1 MLPRG
6 FVLLLSLS
14 VWISSTCWEKVL
26 AQQASF
32 QLNITTTPPTCEG
45 DKGIIVV
52 NPSGGKAPY
61 SYSFDGSPPQ
71 YSGILA
77 IGDGTVH
84 YIEVTDAVGTKVTTT
99 VTLPKGDIPSISV
112 TNVIPISGCGMSDG
126 VISVQGSGGT
136 PPYTYSTDKNI
147 WSYRQDFVGLSAGYY
162 ILFVKDAKGCIQ
174 FTTYNLKDCVNPT
187 ISVGNSICG
196 SGGVIN
202 IMVSGTNPPYTYSLT
217 GVSYQSIGTFTQLA
231 PQTYTVRIR
240 DGNGATYLCHA
251 VVLDQC
257 GLEVTAQVQ
266 EAGCGRQDAGI
277 FVTASRGVAPY
288 LYSIDGVHFQS
299 GSTFMGLMA
308 GRYSVL
314 VVDAA
319 GNREIVTVQVADNC
333 QSTLSATT
341 DPTVPTCGKPNAT
354 VTVTARGGTAP
365 YQYNLDGGSFQNSNV
380 FPGVAPG
387 VHHLSVKDAVG
398 AVVTVSAQVQATTGV
413 TADGGGDLSL
423 CEGQTARIMA
433 TSNGASFSWAPA
445 AGLDDATLLQPRASP
460 STNTTYTL
468 TARTGVCAA
477 MATVNVIVHSDPRV
491 YIGDDTSI
499 LKGQPLPLHAVDI
512 NNTGFDSWSWDPPE
526 GLDNA
531 HVQAPV
537 AHPVEDVV
545 YTVVASTASGCS
557 ARARIGVKVFSV
569 AGIFVPNAFTPNG
582 DGHND
587 VLRAIPMGIREFGY
601 FAVWN
606 RWGQRVFYTKD
617 PAIGWDGT
625 VGGRPG
631 EAGAFIWKVSGI
643 DYKGDKVLREGTVFL
658 IR

>member
-6 FVLLLSLS
+6 SVLLLSLS

-26 AQQASF
+26 AQQPSF

-52 NPSGGKAPY
+52 NPSGGTAPY

-77 IGDGTVH
+77 IGDGTIH
-84 YIEVTDAVGTKVTTT
+84 YIEVTDAMGTKATTT
-99 VTLPKGDIPSISV
+99 VTLPTGDIPSITV
-112 TNVIPISGCGMSDG
+112 TNVIPISGCGMPDG
-126 VISVQGSGGT
+126 VISVQGSGGV

-174 FTTYNLKDCVNPT
+174 FTTYNMKDCVNPT
-187 ISVGNSICG
+187 ISVGNSLCG

-202 IMVSGTNPPYTYSLT
+202 IMVSGAHPPYTYSLT
-217 GVSYQSIGTFTQLA
+217 GVSYQSIGTFTQLV

-257 GLEVTAQVQ
+257 GLDVTAQAQ
-266 EAGCGRQDAGI
+266 EGNCGRQDAAI
-277 FVTASRGVAPY
+277 LVTASRGVAPY

-299 GSTFMGLMA
+299 SNIFTGLRT

-319 GNREIVTVQVADNC
+319 GARELVPVQVTDNC
-333 QSTLSATT
+333 QYPLSATT
-341 DPTVPTCGKPNAT
+341 DPTIPTCGKPDAT
-354 VTVTARGGTAP
+354 ITVTANGGTAP
-365 YQYNLDGGSFQNSNV
+365 YQYNLDGGPFQNGNV
-380 FPGVAPG
+380 FTGAAQG
-387 VHHLSVKDAVG
+387 LHSLSVKDAVG
-398 AVVTVSAQVQATTGV
+398 AVVTIGTQVQATAGV

-423 CEGQTARIMA
+423 CAGQAGQIMA
-433 TSNGASFSWAPA
+433 VSNGASFSWEPVT
-445 AGLDDATLLQPRASP
+445 GLDDATVLQPKASP
-460 STNTTYTL
+460 SASTTYTL
-468 TARTGVCAA
+468 TARTGVCEAT
-477 MATVNVIVHSDPRV
+477 ATVNVIVHSNPEV
-491 YIGDDTSI
+491 YAGRDTAI

-531 HVQAPV
+531 HGQAPL
-537 AHPVEDVV
+537 AHPEENVV
-545 YTVVASTASGCS
+545 YTVIASTASGCS
-557 ARARIGVKVFSV
+557 ASAQIAVKVFSV
-569 AGIFVPNAFTPNG
+569 AGIFVPSAFTPNG

-587 VLRAIPMGIREFGY
+587 VLRAIPMGIREFWY

-606 RWGQRVFYTKD
+606 RWGQRVFYTTD
-617 PAIGWDGT
+617 PGVGWDGG

-631 EAGAFIWKVSGI
+631 EAGAYIWKVSGL

>member
-26 AQQASF
+26 AQQPPF
-32 QLNITTTPPTCEG
+32 QLNITTTLPTCEG
-45 DKGIIVV
+45 DRGIIVV
-52 NPSGGKAPY
+52 NPSGGTAPY

-77 IGDGTVH
+77 VGDGTVH
-84 YIEVTDAVGTKVTTT
+84 YIEVTDAIGAKANTT
-99 VTLPKGDIPSISV
+99 VTLPAGDIPSISV

-126 VISVQGSGGT
+126 VISVQGAGGV

-147 WSYRQDFVGLSAGYY
+147 WSYRQDFVGLCAGYY

-202 IMVSGTNPPYTYSLT
+202 IMVSGLNPPYIYSLT
-217 GVSYQSIGTFTQLA
+217 GVGYQSIGTFTQLI

-240 DGNGATYLCHA
+240 DGNGSTFLCHA

-257 GLEVTAQVQ
+257 GLQVTAQ
-266 EAGCGRQDAGI
+266 AQDASCGVQDAKI

-288 LYSIDGVHFQS
+288 LYSIDGVNFQP
-299 GSTFMGLMA
+299 GDTFTGLRP

-319 GNREIVTVQVADNC
+319 GEREIVTVQASDNC
-333 QSTLSATT
+333 HYTLSATT
-341 DPTVPTCGKPNAT
+341 DPTTPTCGKPNAT
-354 VTVTARGGTAP
+354 ITVTANGGTAP
-365 YQYNLDGGSFQNSNV
+365 YQYNIDGGPFQNSNV
-380 FPGVAPG
+380 FLDIAPG
-387 VHHLSVKDAVG
+387 THTLSVKDAAG
-398 AVVTVSAQVQATTGV
+398 TVITTSTQVQATTGV

-433 TSNGASFSWAPA
+433 ISNGARFSWAPA
-445 AGLDDATLLQPRASP
+445 TGLDDATLLQPRVSP
-460 STNTTYTL
+460 TTTTTYTL
-468 TARTGVCAA
+468 TARTGVCEDT
-477 MATVNVIVHSDPRV
+477 ATVNVIVHTDPRV
-491 YIGDDTSI
+491 YIGHDTSI

-537 AHPVEDVV
+537 AYPEGDVV
-545 YTVVASTASGCS
+545 YTVLAYTASGCS
-557 ARARIGVKVFSV
+557 ASAQIAVKVFSV
-569 AGIFVPNAFTPNG
+569 AGIFVPSAFTPNG

-587 VLRAIPMGIREFGY
+587 VLRAIPMGMREFGY
-601 FAVWN
+601 FAVWI
-606 RWGQRVFYTKD
+606 RWGPRVFYTTD

-625 VGGRPG
+625 IGGRPG

>member
-6 FVLLLSLS
+6 SVLLLSLS

-26 AQQASF
+26 AQQPPF

-52 NPSGGKAPY
+52 NPSGGTAPY

-77 IGDGTVH
+77 VGDGTAH
-84 YIEVTDAVGTKVTTT
+84 YIEVTDATGIKVTTT
-99 VTLPKGDIPSISV
+99 VTLPAGDLPSVSV
-112 TNVIPISGCGMSDG
+112 TNVTPISGCGMSDG
-126 VISVQGSGGT
+126 VIYVQGVGGV
-136 PPYTYSTDKNI
+136 PPYTYSIDKSI
-147 WSYRQDFVGLSAGYY
+147 WSYRQNFVGLSAGYY
-162 ILFVKDAKGCIQ
+162 IIFVKDAKGCIQ
-174 FTTYNLKDCVNPT
+174 FTTYNIKDCVNPT

-202 IMVSGTNPPYTYSLT
+202 LQVNDAHPPYTYSLN
-217 GVSYQSIGTFTQLA
+217 GLNYQSSGTFTQLV
-231 PQTYTVRIR
+231 PQTYTVYIR
-240 DGNGATYLCHA
+240 DGNGAVYLCHA

-257 GLEVTAQVQ
+257 GLQVTAQVQ
-266 EAGCGRQDAGI
+266 EAGCGRQDAKI
-277 FVTASRGVAPY
+277 FVTASRGMAPY
-288 LYSIDGVHFQS
+288 MYSIDGVNFQS
-299 GSTFMGLMA
+299 NNTFANLRI

-319 GNREIVTVQVADNC
+319 GNREIEAVQVADNC
-333 QSTLSATT
+333 PDMLSATT
-341 DPTVPTCGKPNAT
+341 DPTVPTCGKPGAT
-354 VTVTARGGTAP
+354 ITVTANGGTAP
-365 YQYNLDGGSFQNSNV
+365 YQYNIDGGPFQNSNV

-387 VHHLSVKDAVG
+387 MHYLSVKDAMG
-398 AVVTVSAQVQATTGV
+398 AIVTISAQVQATAGI
-413 TADGGGDLSL
+413 TADGGGDVSL

-433 TSNGASFSWAPA
+433 ASNGASFSWEPA
-445 AGLDDATLLQPRASP
+445 TGLDDTTVLQPEASP
-460 STNTTYTL
+460 ATNTTYTL
-468 TARTGVCAA
+468 TARTGVCEAT
-477 MATVNVIVHSDPRV
+477 ATVNVIVTTPKV
-491 YIGDDTSI
+491 YIGRDTSI
-499 LKGQPLPLHAVDI
+499 LKGEPLPLQAVDI

-526 GLDNA
+526 WLDNA
-531 HVQAPV
+531 HGQAPV
-537 AHPVEDVV
+537 AHPQGSVV

-557 ARARIGVKVFSV
+557 ASAGIAVKVFSV
-569 AGIFVPNAFTPNG
+569 VGIFVPSAFTPNG

-587 VLRAIPMGIREFGY
+587 VLRAIPMGIKEFGY

-606 RWGQRVFYTKD
+606 RWGQRVFYTRD
-617 PAIGWDGT
+617 PAIGWDGS
-625 VGGRPG
+625 VGGKPG